1 MLLSLGLI
9 DGVEVL
15 LETGTRTIP
24 IFTQLVMSSK
34 LPSCYIWSN
43 RWLLLRM
50 SPEIKETSD

>member
-24 IFTQLVMSSK
+24 MFAQLVMSSK
-34 LPSCYIWSN
+34 LPSSIFNLIDDYC
-43 RWLLLRM
+43 
-50 SPEIKETSD
+50 